1 MKRKKTKSMSSSDR
15 NEFIVDEYYKQM
27 KNGTFNPSERPV
39 AGYKYNSEFYI
50 TDGHHR
56 MAAAY
61 RLYYETG
68 NADFINQ
75 LINAGFA
82 SGGIQENNPFN
93 YGYYK
98 TSLFK

>member
-1 MKRKKTKSMSSSDR
+1 MSSSDR
-15 NEFIVDEYYKQM
+15 KAFIVDEYYKQM

-50 TDGHHR
+50 TDGRHR
-56 MAAAY
+56 MSAAY

-93 YGYYK
+93 YGY
-98 TSLFK
+98 LFK